1 MSAYDLYYTWNPR
14 VQELLP
20 HERITRVRNVTWML
34 TGLHLSQSVHLSD
47 IARKLPF
54 DAKLTSTTD
63 RFRRLMNNKAFHV
76 RRWYRPIAEDLL
88 ARAAV
93 CGTIRLIVD
102 GTKVGAGHQLLMV
115 AVAYRKRTLP
125 IAWTWVRCARG
136 HSPTSKQ
143 LALLRYVY
151 TLVPTGASV
160 VVVGDCEFGSIELAD
175 QLDVWHWEYVLRKK
189 SDTHVS
195 VSTTAMEWQH
205 FGALVTQRNELVW
218 YDHALV
224 TRKHLHHARLL
235 GYWES
240 GEKEPW
246 LLMTNLSDP
255 HIALKMYR
263 KRMWIEEMFGDF
275 KGHGLDL
282 EKTHLRTVARLS
294 RLVFLVALWYLWL
307 VTRGSQVIK
316 SGHRPL
322 VDRRDRRDL
331 SIFRIGLYFI
341 DRLLA
346 HGRPFAIRLIPYF

>member
-1 MSAYDLYYTWNPR
+1 MPAYQLYDTWNLR
-14 VQELLP
+14 IWELLP
-20 HERITRVRNVTWML
+20 NERVTRVRNVTWML
-34 TGLHLSQSVHLSD
+34 VGLHMSQSVHLSE

-54 DAKLTSTTD
+54 DAKLNSTTD
-63 RFRRLMNNKAFHV
+63 RFRRFMNNKAFHV

-88 ARAAV
+88 ARAAI

-115 AVAYRKRTLP
+115 AVAYRKRALP
-125 IAWTWVRCARG
+125 IAWTWVRTSRG
-136 HSPTSKQ
+136 HSTTRKQ
-143 LALLRYVY
+143 LALLRYVH
-151 TLVPTGASV
+151 TLVPTGVPV
-160 VVVGDCEFGSIELAD
+160 VVVGDCEFGSIELAE
-175 QLDVWHWEYVLRKK
+175 QLDAWHWDYVLRKK
-189 SDTHVS
+189 SDTRVC
-195 VSTTAMEWQH
+195 VSTTAMNWQH

-218 YDHALV
+218 YDHGLV
-224 TRKHLHHARLL
+224 TLKHLHHARLL
-235 GYWES
+235 GYWET

-246 LLMTNLSDP
+246 LLMTNLSEP

-282 EKTHLRTVARLS
+282 EKTHLRSCARLS
-294 RLVFLVALWYLWL
+294 RLVFLVALLYLWL

-316 SGHRPL
+316 SGNRHL

-346 HGRPFAIRLIPYF
+346 HGRSFSIRLMPYF